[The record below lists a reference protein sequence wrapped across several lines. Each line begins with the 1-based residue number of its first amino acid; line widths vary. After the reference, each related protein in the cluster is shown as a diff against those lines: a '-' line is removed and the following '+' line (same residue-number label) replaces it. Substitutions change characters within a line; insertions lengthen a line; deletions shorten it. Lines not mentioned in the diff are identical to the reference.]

1 MTFVVDIGNT
11 NIVCGVFSGQEL
23 IWSTRFKSDRFS
35 TSHEYY
41 ALLISLKDSVW
52 DFHLVD
58 RIAIA
63 SVVPDLTR
71 MWQHL
76 FQMYFTA
83 EIYVINGYSDIGLTY
98 VVDDP
103 GFIGADLI
111 VNALA
116 AWKKYNQ
123 SCIIVDFGTAT
134 TVQLVTSTGKFMGAI
149 ISPGLRTA
157 SQQLFEKAA
166 LLSEIELTKPPTLL
180 GTSTRDAML
189 SGIVHGHALMI
200 DSFVEEIK
208 YNYKDYEPF
217 AVIATGGMAEFISS
231 LAKTEYKI
239 DRTLTLDGLYL
250 AATILEKNNK

>member
-11 NIVCGVFSGQEL
+11 NIVCGVFSGQKL

-41 ALLISLKDSVW
+41 ALLISLKDNLW
-52 DFHLVD
+52 DFHLIN

-76 FQMYFTA
+76 FQMYFTS
-83 EIYVINGYSDIGLTY
+83 EIYIINGYSDLGLSY
-98 VVDDP
+98 VVEDP
-103 GFIGADLI
+103 GYIGSDLI

-116 AWKKYNQ
+116 AWKKYKQ

-134 TVQLVTSTGKFMGAI
+134 TLQMVTSTGKFMGAI

-166 LLSEIELTKPPTLL
+166 LLSEIELTKPGMLL

-189 SGIVHGHALMI
+189 TGIVHGHALMV
-200 DSFVEEIK
+200 DSFVNQIRE
-208 YNYKDYEPF
+208 NYKDHGPF
-217 AVIATGGMAEFISS
+217 KVIATGGMAEFISA
-231 LAKTEYKI
+231 LAKSFDSI
-239 DRTLTLDGLYL
+239 DKTLTLDGLFL
-250 AATILEKNNK
+250 AASILDNKTH